1 MSVRLAVW
9 VEPPLVPVI
18 VSAKVP
24 RGVFVLVLTVSVDV
38 VVVGLGLND
47 AVVREGSPVTLRL
60 TEPVNPFNRL
70 IVTEYV
76 VRCPRG
82 TDWLDGVADSE
93 KSGDGCG
100 VSHPSAT
107 GYCCW
112 LRCWDASS
120 TWMPWNRW
128 RTLIATRS

>member
-18 VSAKVP
+18 VSANVP

-60 TEPVNPFNRL
+60 TEPVNPFNGL

-76 VRCPRG
+76 ARCPRG
-82 TDWLDGVADSE
+82 TDWLDGVAESE

-100 VSHPSAT
+100 VAERSLETGPSPTAFS
-107 GYCCW
+107 
-112 LRCWDASS
+112 A
-120 TWMPWNRW
+120 
-128 RTLIATRS
+128 LIS